1 MNYSVTSNFMSD
13 KCYKR
18 IFAADPLIIL
28 LSSTFFFLIGSLSA
42 YGVEFYS
49 KDDAPAGI
57 PQDAWMS
64 KWWTWWV
71 TPTIDEATP
80 KPDGCLIH
88 DMGSMVALMDT
99 TVSGKPHQVCEISS
113 NQSIM
118 IPLWTAFWEDS
129 ISENGEQPLKGY
141 TYEQLSKVA
150 REKGDLGA
158 ITSLVN
164 IDGSPVAKL
173 DVVSSMRSGSLDYK
187 INSMDNVTEIYS
199 KGFNITIPEDTH
211 FADQNIGTWRSG
223 AHGWFVFLKPLPKGD
238 HTINYNV
245 GVAGTGPNDH
255 SSEISYDLKVK

>member
-1 MNYSVTSNFMSD
+1 MIV
-13 KCYKR
+13 
-18 IFAADPLIIL
+18 L
-28 LSSTFFFLIGSLSA
+28 LTSTFFFLIGSSA

-49 KDDAPAGI
+49 KDEAPSGI
-57 PQDAWMS
+57 PQDVWMS
-64 KWWTWWV
+64 KWWTWWI
-71 TPTIDEATP
+71 TQTIDEATP

-88 DMGSMVALMDT
+88 DMGSMVALMET

-118 IPLWTAFWEDS
+118 IPLWTAFMEDS
-129 ISENGEQPLKGY
+129 ISERGEQPFKGN
-141 TYEQLSKVA
+141 TYEQLSKAA
-150 REKGDLGA
+150 REIADLGA
-158 ITSLVN
+158 ITSLVK

-187 INSMDNVTEIYS
+187 INSMDNVTELYS

-223 AHGWFVFLKPLPKGD
+223 AHGWFAFLKPLPTGD

-245 GVAGTGPNDH
+245 GVTGTGPNDH
-255 SSEISYDLKVK
+255 SSEITYDLKVK